1 MTLTFTLTMSN
12 YKVEVVDSD
21 LLYIKFTQFH
31 KWLLH
36 GLVAFVNSKKY
47 SVNSN
52 KQSSSIGHDK
62 YLKNSI
68 F

>member
-1 MTLTFTLTMSN
+1 MTLTFTLRMSN
-12 YKVEVVDSD
+12 YKVEEVD

-36 GLVAFVNSKKY
+36 GLVKFVNSQKY

-52 KQSSSIGHDK
+52 KQSSLIGHDK

>member
-12 YKVEVVDSD
+12 YKVEVVD
-21 LLYIKFTQFH
+21 LLYFKFTQFH

-36 GLVAFVNSKKY
+36 GLVKFVNSQKY

>member
-12 YKVEVVDSD
+12 YKVEVVD
-21 LLYIKFTQFH
+21 LLYFKFTQFH
-31 KWLLH
+31 KWLKH
-36 GLVAFVNSKKY
+36 GSVAFVNSKKY